1 MADKV
6 KKRIKR
12 LAITTT
18 TIAAFAAMAYLLGW
32 SSVLT
37 LKSVEIIGTTAQ
49 PAILAQF
56 ENDEVLPQVGQK
68 LARVDP
74 RAIERS
80 LSKLDWL
87 STADVSRNW
96 IC

>member
-56 ENDEVLPQVGQK
+56 EN
-68 LARVDP
+68 
-74 RAIERS
+74 
-80 LSKLDWL
+80 
-87 STADVSRNW
+87 
-96 IC
+96 